1 MYNTL
6 LIFKKIQNK
15 RKMANAKMELGL
27 FSFKIRKTKIQ
38 DKDVLTFFFLLIM
51 DLSFAS
57 SIPSIPAYNASISKH
72 YFYHYF
78 SHYFNHF

>member
-51 DLSFAS
+51 DLSLLAL
-57 SIPSIPAYNASISKH
+57 
-72 YFYHYF
+72 YHQYQ
-78 SHYFNHF
+78 HTMQV

>member
-1 MYNTL
+1 
-6 LIFKKIQNK
+6 
-15 RKMANAKMELGL
+15 MELGL

-57 SIPSIPAYNASISKH
+57 AIPSIPAHNASISKH